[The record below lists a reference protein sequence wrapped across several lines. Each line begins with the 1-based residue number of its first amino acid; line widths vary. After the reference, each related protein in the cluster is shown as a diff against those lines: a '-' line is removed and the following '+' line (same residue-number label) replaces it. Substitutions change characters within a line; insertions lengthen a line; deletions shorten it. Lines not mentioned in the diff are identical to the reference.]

1 MKLFL
6 LLMLACLN
14 AEAMVLQS
22 DRDLTYCIA
31 STLFNSIR
39 VYSLKAEAGS
49 QGTVADLSDAIEQ
62 DGKQLVFAMNA
73 GMYQADLTP
82 MGLLVSNGRQLH
94 PLNTRRGRGNF
105 YAQPN
110 GVFYM
115 QGPRAGILSTAA
127 YQRAGIKPTLATQSG
142 PILISRGRV
151 ITSRTVSPTATSKY
165 VRNAVCVF
173 GSTKIAF
180 IITNRP
186 MTMYQF
192 ATMLRDNLHCV
203 DALYLDGSVS
213 RMYSPFMQ
221 GHSDPSFTA
230 GPVFA
235 ITHG

>member
-49 QGTVADLSDAIEQ
+49 QGTVNDLKDSLEADGHA
-62 DGKQLVFAMNA
+62 LVFAMNA
-73 GMYQADLTP
+73 GMYQTDLTP
-82 MGLLVSNGRQLH
+82 MGLLVSDGKQLH
-94 PLNTRRGRGNF
+94 PLNTHRGSTNF

-115 QGPRAGILSTAA
+115 QRLRAGILSTAD
-127 YQRAGIKPTLATQSG
+127 YQRAHIKPTLATQSG
-142 PILISRGRV
+142 PMLMHRGRV
-151 ITSRTVSPTATSKY
+151 MTSRTVSPTATSKY
-165 VRNAVCVF
+165 VRNAVCAF
-173 GSTKIAF
+173 GPTKIAF
-180 IITNRP
+180 VITNRP
-186 MTMYQF
+186 MTMSQF
-192 ATMLRDNLHCV
+192 ATLLRDNLHCV
-203 DALYLDGSVS
+203 DALYLDGGISH
-213 RMYSPFMQ
+213 MYSPYMRKLN
-221 GHSDPSFTA
+221 DPSFVA

-235 ITHG
+235 ILHW